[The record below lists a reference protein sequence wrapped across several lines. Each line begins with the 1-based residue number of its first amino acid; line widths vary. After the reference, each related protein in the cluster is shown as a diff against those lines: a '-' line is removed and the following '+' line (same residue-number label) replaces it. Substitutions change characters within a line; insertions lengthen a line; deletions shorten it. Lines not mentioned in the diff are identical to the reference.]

1 MMARM
6 RKKKNANSERRAP
19 IDKAIAFREYKATV
33 DAKVI
38 EDEIIESRGQLK
50 SKRQELATKT
60 EEVNAIK
67 NEIDQVK
74 GFLDA
79 KNEEKTR
86 NALTQSLNPGF
97 TSHTD
102 AFAEVQDD
110 QAEVIDEEE
119 LERLRELKSL
129 KKQYRESY
137 KQLKELQNETK
148 FT

>member
-1 MMARM
+1 MLTRM

-19 IDKAIAFREYKATV
+19 IDKSVAFREYKATEEAQV
-33 DAKVI
+33 V
-38 EDEIIESRGQLK
+38 EQEIIQCRGQLK
-50 SKRQELATKT
+50 AKRQELAAKT

-67 NEIDQVK
+67 HEIDQVK

-102 AFAEVQDD
+102 GFEDV
-110 QAEVIDEEE
+110 
-119 LERLRELKSL
+119 
-129 KKQYRESY
+129 
-137 KQLKELQNETK
+137 
-148 FT
+148 